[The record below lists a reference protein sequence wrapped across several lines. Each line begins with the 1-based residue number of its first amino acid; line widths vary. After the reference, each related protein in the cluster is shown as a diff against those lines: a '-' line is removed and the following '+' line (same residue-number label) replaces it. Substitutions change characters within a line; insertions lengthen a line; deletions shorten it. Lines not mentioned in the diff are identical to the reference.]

1 MGRFRFLF
9 MHTSLCN
16 TREKLET
23 TVVLNG
29 RVTGGW
35 GGGGKQGVLWAMRMR
50 KTKSRTTV
58 IPGRNCKQ

>member
-9 MHTSLCN
+9 MHTSLCK

-29 RVTGGW
+29 RVT
-35 GGGGKQGVLWAMRMR
+35 GGGKQGVLWAMRMR